1 MNLNEYRDKVL
12 GCWLG
17 KCVIGTL
24 GAPYEG
30 IKQNL
35 DIKFEPSMI
44 AEMLPND
51 DLDLQVLWLD
61 ALERKGVNVTSD
73 DLAEVFYE
81 KNIKWP
87 GEYAYFRKNYE
98 RGIRPPYSGIYEND
112 FYRDGMGC
120 PIRAEIWGMILP
132 LNPLIAASLSE
143 IDGTLDHFGTSVYL
157 EKFWAYMVSEAFGE
171 SDISALIEHAKS
183 VLPQDSTAFEMVS
196 DVLKWCEEFSDEKK
210 IRSYIIGK
218 YGHCDCTNALQNI
231 GFTLCCLLKG
241 GGDIIKTGV
250 MACDFGFD
258 TDCTAGNSG
267 ALLGLILGAKKLKEL
282 YGIDDCRYK
291 LTLKYERR
299 SDLVSDLAYDT
310 VKVGLHF
317 LNNFAGAV
325 KTVDGGKDEITLP
338 PEPLVKIANYYDEPP
353 YIASG
358 EKITVRFEIENNSEK
373 TIAGGLS
380 VVGKENFE
388 CKLSAAKIAVEPE
401 SAAEFF
407 VEIYCKRTDYLAD
420 KNIFAVKFKGES
432 GLTAERKF
440 GVIGKRRY
448 LVYGPFWENNVELEI
463 GGGVRGYGDLITGS
477 SVDNRVDNLR
487 FYQLN
492 MKTTVGK
499 EYLKVADLF
508 NGFEDKSRY
517 ETTAKEAFVNGDK
530 FDFSEI
536 SSFRGP
542 ATYYL
547 KRTVRLDE
555 DKRTCLFVGHT
566 HPYELYI
573 DGELLLSSSETANMT
588 PENNHKYFYTLKAG
602 EHTIIIVLRNTSSVG
617 AFSLIINND
626 DELGQY
632 PYPFFEDKTVR

>member
-1 MNLNEYRDKVL
+1 MNLNEYKDKVF

-30 IKQNL
+30 IKQSL
-35 DIKFEPSMI
+35 DIKFEPRMI
-44 AEMLPND
+44 EEMLPND

-112 FYRDGMGC
+112 FYHDGMGC

-132 LNPLIAASLSE
+132 LNPLSAASLSE

-157 EKFWAYMVSEAFGE
+157 EKFWAHMVSEAFGE
-171 SDISALIEHAKS
+171 NDISVLIEHAKS
-183 VLPQDSTAFEMVS
+183 VLPKESAAYEMVS
-196 DVLKWCEEFSDEKK
+196 DVTKWCGEFSDEKK

-241 GGDIIKTGV
+241 GGDIIKTGI

-267 ALLGLILGAKKLKEL
+267 ALLGLIYGAKKLKEL

-291 LTLKYERR
+291 LTLKYKRR
-299 SDLVSDLAYDT
+299 SDLVSDLADDT
-310 VKVGLHF
+310 VRVGIHF
-317 LNNFAGAV
+317 LRNFPGAGN
-325 KTVDGGKDEITLP
+325 TVNGGKDEITLP
-338 PEPLVKIANYYDEPP
+338 EEPLVKITNYYAEPP

-358 EKITVRFEIENNSEK
+358 ERIKVGFSIENRSDK
-373 TIAGGLS
+373 AISGSLS
-380 VVGKENFE
+380 IFGKENFE
-388 CKLSAAKIAVEPE
+388 CGLSASEIAVGAC
-401 SAAEFF
+401 SATEFF
-407 VEIYCKRTDYLAD
+407 AEIYCKRTEWLAD
-420 KNIFAVKFKGES
+420 KNIFTVKFDGDS
-432 GLTAERKF
+432 GLTAERNF
-440 GVIGKRRY
+440 GIIGKRRY
-448 LVYGPFWENNVELEI
+448 LVYGPFWENNLELDI
-463 GGGVRGYGDLITGS
+463 NGDVRSYGDLITGT
-477 SVDNRVDNLR
+477 SVDDRVDNLR

-492 MKTTVGK
+492 MKTSVRK
-499 EYLKVADLF
+499 EYLGIADVIS
-508 NGFEDKSRY
+508 GYEDKSRY
-517 ETTAKEAFVNGDK
+517 ETTAKEVFVKGDK

-536 SSFRGP
+536 STFRAP

-547 KRTVRLDE
+547 KRTVKLGE

-573 DGELLLSSSETANMT
+573 DGELLLSSDETANMT
-588 PENNHKYFYTLKAG
+588 PENAHKYFFTLKAG
-602 EHTIIIVLRNTSSVG
+602 EHSIIIVLRNTSSVG

-632 PYPFFEDKTVR
+632 PYPFFEDKTL